1 MKLFAAA
8 YQTGGKDEV
17 LNYMSRL
24 QSMLS
29 NIDGSIEALVNA
41 NSELDAAL
49 DVAGHVLPIPFFGQ
63 RGGLGCNRGRAET
76 TALPTPPAEAA
87 PRGCP

>member
-1 MKLFAAA
+1 MKMMKLFAAA
-8 YQTGGKDEV
+8 HQTGGRDEV

-29 NIDGSIEALVNA
+29 NIDGSIEALVNI

-49 DVAGHVLPIPFFGQ
+49 DVALATCCPSP
-63 RGGLGCNRGRAET
+63 LWPAGRPRPQPWTCRNDRSSHT
-76 TALPTPPAEAA
+76 T
-87 PRGCP
+87 C